1 MDETPFVRKWSSTIK
16 QGGLSMSWMDSN
28 SMFGNTS
35 GLAGMLGDYSAIRSG
50 SYGKLM
56 KSYYGEQSSS
66 ISRGSSSSKS
76 KNVLDE
82 VLEERRNPK
91 ESKEVSA
98 ANSKLS
104 TSVSTFKNAL
114 GTLQSE
120 NTYKDTENG
129 LDARSKVENALKSY
143 VSAYNDAVTTA
154 KKSTNMNMTSNVAGA
169 MEATKGSV
177 EALGEL
183 GITMNHDGT
192 LAFDAKKF
200 KTIELSTVKD
210 AFDGNAALSYGS
222 KIASRLNRIADSA
235 TSSGKIDSSSTTVA
249 TVSNSKSLMES
260 IESLKGTDLYTTKN
274 NAGDAVFNRD
284 GVKAELGRFIEFYNK
299 TIEAAKKSGVSG
311 VNSNLTTLLQK
322 TAQYTKSLSE
332 IGITVGSEGKL
343 SLNKSVFD
351 NAADDKIKTNLTSYA
366 SSIETNARL
375 VNYYSTTQNNSTSG
389 YSATG
394 SYTNTSDIVSQLYG
408 QI

>member
-1 MDETPFVRKWSSTIK
+1 
-16 QGGLSMSWMDSN
+16 MSWMDSN

-66 ISRGSSSSKS
+66 ISRGGSSSKS

-82 VLEERRNPK
+82 IIEERRNPK

-169 MEATKGSV
+169 MGATKESV

-192 LAFDAKKF
+192 LAFDVKKF

-222 KIASRLNRIADSA
+222 KIASRLNRIADSV
-235 TSSGKIDSSSTTVA
+235 TSSGKIDSSTTTVA

-274 NAGDAVFNRD
+274 NAGDSVFNRD
-284 GVKAELGRFIEFYNK
+284 GVKTELGKFVEFYNK

-322 TAQYTKSLSE
+322 TAQYTKSLAE
-332 IGITVGSEGKL
+332 IGVTVTSEGKL

-351 NAADDKIKTNLTSYA
+351 NAAQDKIKTNLTSYA

-375 VNYYSTTQNNSTSG
+375 VNYYSTTQNNSSSG

>member
-1 MDETPFVRKWSSTIK
+1 
-16 QGGLSMSWMDSN
+16 MSWMDSN

-66 ISRGSSSSKS
+66 ISRGSSSSRS

-82 VLEERRNPK
+82 IIEERRNPK

-120 NTYKDTENG
+120 NTYKDTQNG

-169 MEATKGSV
+169 MGATKESV

-183 GITMNHDGT
+183 GITLNHDGT
-192 LAFDAKKF
+192 LAFDVKKF

-235 TSSGKIDSSSTTVA
+235 TSSGKIDSSTTTVA

-284 GVKAELGRFIEFYNK
+284 GVKAELGKFIEFYNK
-299 TIEAAKKSGVSG
+299 TIEAAKKSGISG

-322 TAQYTKSLSE
+322 TAQYTKSLAE
-332 IGITVGSEGKL
+332 IGVTVTSEGKL

-351 NAADDKIKTNLTSYA
+351 NAAQDKIKTNLTSYA

>member
-66 ISRGSSSSKS
+66 ISRGSSSSRS

-82 VLEERRNPK
+82 IIEERRNPK

-120 NTYKDTENG
+120 NTYKDTQNG

-169 MEATKGSV
+169 MGATKESV

-183 GITMNHDGT
+183 GITLNHDGT
-192 LAFDAKKF
+192 LAFDVKKF

-235 TSSGKIDSSSTTVA
+235 TSSGKIDSSTTTVA

-284 GVKAELGRFIEFYNK
+284 GVKAELGKFIEFYNK
-299 TIEAAKKSGVSG
+299 TIEAAKKSGISG

-322 TAQYTKSLSE
+322 TAQYTKSLAE
-332 IGITVGSEGKL
+332 IGVTVTSEGKL

-351 NAADDKIKTNLTSYA
+351 NAAQDKIKTNLTSYA

>member
-1 MDETPFVRKWSSTIK
+1 
-16 QGGLSMSWMDSN
+16 MSWMDSN
-28 SMFGNTS
+28 SLFGNTS

-169 MEATKGSV
+169 MGATKESL

-200 KTIELSTVKD
+200 KTIELNTVKD
-210 AFDGNAALSYGS
+210 SFDGNAALSYGS

-260 IESLKGTDLYTTKN
+260 IESLKGADLYTSN
-274 NAGDAVFNRD
+274 NANGDAIFNRD
-284 GVKAELGRFIEFYNK
+284 GVKTELGKFIEFYNK

-322 TAQYTKSLSE
+322 TAQYTKSLAE
-332 IGITVGSEGKL
+332 VGITVGSEGKL
-343 SLNKSVFD
+343 SLNKAVFD
-351 NAADDKIKTNLTSYA
+351 NAAEDKIKTNLTSYA
-366 SSIETNARL
+366 SAIETNARL

>member
-1 MDETPFVRKWSSTIK
+1 
-16 QGGLSMSWMDSN
+16 MSGINTN
-28 SMFGNTS
+28 SLFGNTS

-56 KSYYGEQSSS
+56 KSYYGEQKSS
-66 ISRGSSSSKS
+66 ISSGSGSSRSKT
-76 KNVLDE
+76 VLDE

-154 KKSTNMNMTSNVAGA
+154 KKSTNLNMTSNVAGA
-169 MEATKGSV
+169 MEASKASV
-177 EALGEL
+177 EALSEL
-183 GITMNHDGT
+183 GISMNTDGT
-192 LAFDAKKF
+192 LAFDANKF
-200 KTIELSTVKD
+200 KTIELDTVKN

-222 KIASRLNRIADSA
+222 KIASRLNRIAEKS
-235 TSSGKIDSSSTTVA
+235 TSTSKTDSSSTTVA

-260 IESLKGTDLYTTKN
+260 IESLKGSDIYTTKDSN
-274 NAGDAVFNRD
+274 GDSVFNRD
-284 GVKAELGRFIEFYNK
+284 EVRSELSKFIEFYNK
-299 TIEAAKKSGVSG
+299 TIESAKKSGVSG

-322 TAQYTKSLSE
+322 TAQYTKSLAE
-332 IGITVGSEGKL
+332 IGVSVGSEGKL
-343 SLNKSVFD
+343 SLNKTVFND
-351 NAADDKIKTNLTSYA
+351 ASEDKIKTNLTSYA

-375 VNYYSTTQNNSTSG
+375 VNYYSTTQNNSTSS

-394 SYTNTSDIVSQLYG
+394 TYTNSSDIVSQLYG

>member
-1 MDETPFVRKWSSTIK
+1 
-16 QGGLSMSWMDSN
+16 MSWMDSN
-28 SMFGNTS
+28 SLFGNTS

-143 VSAYNDAVTTA
+143 VSAYNGAVTTA

-169 MEATKGSV
+169 MGATKESV
-177 EALGEL
+177 EALGEI

-200 KTIELSTVKD
+200 KTIELNTVKN

-284 GVKAELGRFIEFYNK
+284 GVKTELGKFIEFYNK

-322 TAQYTKSLSE
+322 TAQYTKSLAE

-351 NAADDKIKTNLTSYA
+351 NAAEDKIKTNLTSYA
-366 SSIETNARL
+366 SAIETNARL

>member
-1 MDETPFVRKWSSTIK
+1 
-16 QGGLSMSWMDSN
+16 MSWMDSN

-66 ISRGSSSSKS
+66 ISRGSSSSRS

-82 VLEERRNPK
+82 ILEERRNPK

-114 GTLQSE
+114 GSLQSE

-169 MEATKGSV
+169 MGATKESV

-200 KTIELSTVKD
+200 KTIEIDTVKNV
-210 AFDGNAALSYGS
+210 FDGNAALSYGS

-284 GVKAELGRFIEFYNK
+284 GVKTELGKFIEFYNK

-322 TAQYTKSLSE
+322 TAQYTKSLAE
-332 IGITVGSEGKL
+332 IGVTVTSEGKL

-351 NAADDKIKTNLTSYA
+351 NAAQDKIKTNLTSYA

-375 VNYYSTTQNNSTSG
+375 VNYYSTTQNNLTSG

>member
-1 MDETPFVRKWSSTIK
+1 
-16 QGGLSMSWMDSN
+16 MSWMDSN
-28 SMFGNTS
+28 SLFGNTS

-66 ISRGSSSSKS
+66 ISRASSSSKS

-82 VLEERRNPK
+82 ILEERRNPK

-98 ANSKLS
+98 ANSKLW

-114 GTLQSE
+114 GTLQGE

-154 KKSTNMNMTSNVAGA
+154 KKSTNINMTSNVAGA
-169 MEATKGSV
+169 IEATKESID
-177 EALGEL
+177 ALNEL
-183 GITMNHDGT
+183 GITMNSNGT
-192 LAFDAKKF
+192 LSFDSKKF
-200 KTIELSTVKD
+200 KTIELDTVKN

-222 KIASRLNRIADSA
+222 KIASRLNRIADKS
-235 TSSGKIDSSSTTVA
+235 TSSSKIDSSSTTVA

-260 IESLKGTDLYTTKN
+260 IERLKGADLYSIKN
-274 NAGDAVFNRD
+274 ANVDAVFNRD
-284 GVKAELGRFIEFYNK
+284 GVKTELDKFVEFYNK

-322 TAQYTKSLSE
+322 TAQYTKSLAE

-343 SLNKSVFD
+343 SFNKNVFND
-351 NAADDKIKTNLTSYA
+351 AAEDKIKTNITSYA

-394 SYTNTSDIVSQLYG
+394 SYTNASDIVSQLYG

>member
-1 MDETPFVRKWSSTIK
+1 
-16 QGGLSMSWMDSN
+16 
-28 SMFGNTS
+28 MFGNTS

-66 ISRGSSSSKS
+66 ISRGSSSSRS

-82 VLEERRNPK
+82 IIEERRNPK

-169 MEATKGSV
+169 MGATKESV

-200 KTIELSTVKD
+200 KTIELDTVKNV
-210 AFDGNAALSYGS
+210 FDGNAALSYGS

-284 GVKAELGRFIEFYNK
+284 GVKTELGKFIEFYNK

-322 TAQYTKSLSE
+322 TAQYTKSLAE
-332 IGITVGSEGKL
+332 VGVTVTSEGKL

>member
-1 MDETPFVRKWSSTIK
+1 
-16 QGGLSMSWMDSN
+16 MSWMDSN

-66 ISRGSSSSKS
+66 ISRGSSSSRS

-82 VLEERRNPK
+82 IIEERRNPK

-169 MEATKGSV
+169 MGATKESV

-284 GVKAELGRFIEFYNK
+284 GVKAELGKFIEFYNK

-322 TAQYTKSLSE
+322 TAQYTKSLAE
-332 IGITVGSEGKL
+332 IGVTVASEGKL
-343 SLNKSVFD
+343 SFNKSVFD
-351 NAADDKIKTNLTSYA
+351 NAAQDKIKTNLTSYA

>member
-1 MDETPFVRKWSSTIK
+1 M
-16 QGGLSMSWMDSN
+16 
-28 SMFGNTS
+28 
-35 GLAGMLGDYSAIRSG
+35 
-50 SYGKLM
+50 
-56 KSYYGEQSSS
+56 
-66 ISRGSSSSKS
+66 
-76 KNVLDE
+76 LDE

-143 VSAYNDAVTTA
+143 VSAYNDSVTTA

-169 MEATKGSV
+169 MGATKESV

-200 KTIELSTVKD
+200 KTIELNTVKN

-274 NAGDAVFNRD
+274 NAGDAIFNRD
-284 GVKAELGRFIEFYNK
+284 GVKTELGKFIEFYNK

-322 TAQYTKSLSE
+322 TAQYTKSLAE
-332 IGITVGSEGKL
+332 VGITVGSEGKL

-351 NAADDKIKTNLTSYA
+351 NAAEDKIKTNLTSYV

>member
-1 MDETPFVRKWSSTIK
+1 
-16 QGGLSMSWMDSN
+16 MSWMDSN
-28 SMFGNTS
+28 SIFGNTS

-143 VSAYNDAVTTA
+143 VSAYNDAVATA

-169 MEATKGSV
+169 MGATKESV

-235 TSSGKIDSSSTTVA
+235 TSSGKIDSSTTTVA

-260 IESLKGTDLYTTKN
+260 IESLKGADLYTTN
-274 NAGDAVFNRD
+274 NANGDAVFNRD
-284 GVKAELGRFIEFYNK
+284 GVKTELGKFVEFYNK

-332 IGITVGSEGKL
+332 MGITVGSEGKL

-351 NAADDKIKTNLTSYA
+351 NAAEDKIKTNLTSYA
-366 SSIETNARL
+366 SAIETNARL

>member
-1 MDETPFVRKWSSTIK
+1 
-16 QGGLSMSWMDSN
+16 MSWMDSN
-28 SMFGNTS
+28 SLFGNTS

-66 ISRGSSSSKS
+66 ISRGSSSSRS

-82 VLEERRNPK
+82 ILEERRNPK

-120 NTYKDTENG
+120 NTYKDTQNG

-169 MEATKGSV
+169 MGATKESV

-200 KTIELSTVKD
+200 KTIELDTVKNV
-210 AFDGNAALSYGS
+210 FDGNAALSYGS

-284 GVKAELGRFIEFYNK
+284 GVKTELGKFIEFYNK

-322 TAQYTKSLSE
+322 TAQYTKSLAE
-332 IGITVGSEGKL
+332 VGVTVTSEGKL

-351 NAADDKIKTNLTSYA
+351 NATQDKIKTNLTSYA
-366 SSIETNARL
+366 SAIETNARL

>member
-1 MDETPFVRKWSSTIK
+1 
-16 QGGLSMSWMDSN
+16 MDSN

-56 KSYYGEQSSS
+56 KSYYGEQRSS
-66 ISRGSSSSKS
+66 ISRGSSSSRS

-82 VLEERRNPK
+82 IIEERRNPK

-192 LAFDAKKF
+192 LAFDVKKF

-235 TSSGKIDSSSTTVA
+235 TSSGKIDSSTTTVA

-260 IESLKGTDLYTTKN
+260 IESLKGADLYTTKN

-284 GVKAELGRFIEFYNK
+284 GVKAELGKFIEFYNK

-322 TAQYTKSLSE
+322 TAQYTKYLAE
-332 IGITVGSEGKL
+332 IGVTVTSEGKL
-343 SLNKSVFD
+343 SFNKTVFD
-351 NAADDKIKTNLTSYA
+351 DASEEKIKTNLTSYA

-389 YSATG
+389 YSPTG
-394 SYTNTSDIVSQLYG
+394 SYTNASDIVSQLYG

>member
-1 MDETPFVRKWSSTIK
+1 
-16 QGGLSMSWMDSN
+16 MSWMDSN
-28 SMFGNTS
+28 SLFGNTS

-66 ISRGSSSSKS
+66 ISRASSSSKS

-82 VLEERRNPK
+82 ILEERRNPK

-98 ANSKLS
+98 ANSKLW

-114 GTLQSE
+114 GTLQGE

-154 KKSTNMNMTSNVAGA
+154 KKSTNINMTSNVAGA
-169 MEATKGSV
+169 IEATKESID
-177 EALGEL
+177 ALNEL
-183 GITMNHDGT
+183 GITMNSNGT
-192 LAFDAKKF
+192 LSFDSKKF
-200 KTIELSTVKD
+200 KTIELDTVKN

-222 KIASRLNRIADSA
+222 KIASRLNRIADKS
-235 TSSGKIDSSSTTVA
+235 TSSSKIDSSSTTVA

-260 IESLKGTDLYTTKN
+260 IERLKGTDLYSIKN
-274 NAGDAVFNRD
+274 ANGDAVFNRD
-284 GVKAELGRFIEFYNK
+284 GVKTELDKFVEFYNK

-322 TAQYTKSLSE
+322 TAQYTKSLAE

-343 SLNKSVFD
+343 SFNKSVFND
-351 NAADDKIKTNLTSYA
+351 AAEDKIKTNITSYA

-394 SYTNTSDIVSQLYG
+394 SYTNASDIVSQLYG

>member
-1 MDETPFVRKWSSTIK
+1 
-16 QGGLSMSWMDSN
+16 MSWMDSN
-28 SMFGNTS
+28 SLFGNTS

-66 ISRGSSSSKS
+66 ISRGSSSSRS

-82 VLEERRNPK
+82 ILEERRNPK

-120 NTYKDTENG
+120 NTYKDTQNG

-169 MEATKGSV
+169 MGATKESV

-200 KTIELSTVKD
+200 KTIELDTVKNV
-210 AFDGNAALSYGS
+210 FDGNAALSYGS

-284 GVKAELGRFIEFYNK
+284 GVKTELGKFIEFYNK

-322 TAQYTKSLSE
+322 TAQYTKSLAE
-332 IGITVGSEGKL
+332 VGVTVTSEGKL

-351 NAADDKIKTNLTSYA
+351 NAADDKIKNNLTSYA
-366 SSIETNARL
+366 SAIETNARL

>member
-1 MDETPFVRKWSSTIK
+1 
-16 QGGLSMSWMDSN
+16 MSWMDSN
-28 SMFGNTS
+28 SMFGNAS

-66 ISRGSSSSKS
+66 ISRGSSSSRS

-82 VLEERRNPK
+82 IIEERRNPK

-169 MEATKGSV
+169 MGATKESV

-192 LAFDAKKF
+192 LAFDTKKF

-284 GVKAELGRFIEFYNK
+284 GVKAELGKFIEFYNK

-322 TAQYTKSLSE
+322 TAQYTKSLAE
-332 IGITVGSEGKL
+332 IGVTVTSEGKL

-351 NAADDKIKTNLTSYA
+351 NAAQDKIKTNLTSYA

-375 VNYYSTTQNNSTSG
+375 VNYYSTTQNNSASG

>member
-1 MDETPFVRKWSSTIK
+1 
-16 QGGLSMSWMDSN
+16 MSGINTN
-28 SMFGNTS
+28 SLFGNTS

-56 KSYYGEQSSS
+56 KSYYGEQKSS
-66 ISRGSSSSKS
+66 ISSGSGSSRSKT
-76 KNVLDE
+76 VLDE

-154 KKSTNMNMTSNVAGA
+154 KKSTNLNMTSNVAGA
-169 MEATKGSV
+169 MEATKASV
-177 EALGEL
+177 EALSEL
-183 GITMNHDGT
+183 GISMNGDGT

-200 KTIELSTVKD
+200 KTIELDTVKN

-222 KIASRLNRIADSA
+222 KIASRLNRIAEKSTG
-235 TSSGKIDSSSTTVA
+235 TSKTDSSSTTVA

-260 IESLKGTDLYTTKN
+260 IESLKGSELYTTKDSN
-274 NAGDAVFNRD
+274 GDSVFNRD
-284 GVKAELGRFIEFYNK
+284 GVRSELSKFIEFYNK
-299 TIEAAKKSGVSG
+299 TIESAKKSGVSG

-322 TAQYTKSLSE
+322 TAQYTKSLAE
-332 IGITVGSEGKL
+332 IGVSVGSEGKL
-343 SLNKSVFD
+343 SLNKTVFND
-351 NAADDKIKTNLTSYA
+351 AAEDKIKTNLTSYA

-375 VNYYSTTQNNSTSG
+375 VNYYSTTQNNSTSS

-394 SYTNTSDIVSQLYG
+394 TYTNSSDIVSQLYG

>member
-1 MDETPFVRKWSSTIK
+1 
-16 QGGLSMSWMDSN
+16 MSWMDSN
-28 SMFGNTS
+28 SLFGNTS

-82 VLEERRNPK
+82 IIEERRNPK

-169 MEATKGSV
+169 MGATKESV

-235 TSSGKIDSSSTTVA
+235 TSSGKIDSSTTTVA

-260 IESLKGTDLYTTKN
+260 IERLKGTDLYTTKN

-284 GVKAELGRFIEFYNK
+284 GVKAELGKFIEFYNK
-299 TIEAAKKSGVSG
+299 TIEAAKKSGISG

-322 TAQYTKSLSE
+322 TAQYTKSLAE
-332 IGITVGSEGKL
+332 IGVTVTSEGKL

-351 NAADDKIKTNLTSYA
+351 NAAQDKIKTNLTSYA

>member
-1 MDETPFVRKWSSTIK
+1 
-16 QGGLSMSWMDSN
+16 MSWMDSN
-28 SMFGNTS
+28 SLFGNTS

-66 ISRGSSSSKS
+66 ISRGSSSSRS

-82 VLEERRNPK
+82 ILEERRNPK

-120 NTYKDTENG
+120 NTYKDTQNG

-169 MEATKGSV
+169 MGATKESV

-200 KTIELSTVKD
+200 KTIELDTVKNV
-210 AFDGNAALSYGS
+210 FDGNAALSYGS

-284 GVKAELGRFIEFYNK
+284 GVKTELGKFIEFYNK

-322 TAQYTKSLSE
+322 TAQYTKSLAE
-332 IGITVGSEGKL
+332 VGVTVTSEGKL

-351 NAADDKIKTNLTSYA
+351 NATQDKIKTNLTSYA
-366 SSIETNARL
+366 SAIETNARL

-408 QI
+408 

>member
-1 MDETPFVRKWSSTIK
+1 
-16 QGGLSMSWMDSN
+16 
-28 SMFGNTS
+28 MFGNTS

-50 SYGKLM
+50 SYSKLM

-66 ISRGSSSSKS
+66 ISRGSSSSRS

-82 VLEERRNPK
+82 IIEERRNPK

-169 MEATKGSV
+169 MGATKESV

-284 GVKAELGRFIEFYNK
+284 GVKAELGKFIEFYNK

-322 TAQYTKSLSE
+322 TAQYTKSLAE
-332 IGITVGSEGKL
+332 MGITVGSEGKL

-351 NAADDKIKTNLTSYA
+351 AATEDKIKTNLTSYA